1 LTPDLS
7 FWGFGEAVGFG
18 VGEAV
23 GAGSV
28 DGGAVVGVEAGA
40 VEGTEGGAAAG
51 SGLPESHPAASVTVT
66 TATAAYVRALRTTPP
81 TSP

>member
-7 FWGFGEAVGFG
+7 FFGFAEAVGVG
-18 VGEAV
+18 DGEAV

-28 DGGAVVGVEAGA
+28 DGAAVVGAEVGA
-40 VEGTEGGAAAG
+40 VEGTEVGAAAG
-51 SGLPESHPAASVTVT
+51 SEPPASHPAARVTVT